1 MNNNISNNGS
11 KFNNK
16 KQEGYN
22 MYNKNHFK
30 PQVKTPE
37 ELHEEK
43 CRRSEAISIARES
56 MFGVRS
62 KIYVSYEKRILST
75 LGELFGN
82 RPDKSGSIF
91 FGGKNNTI
99 ELSMGKYTMKPG
111 RYIIFNIGSDPSNIR
126 IGDVEVKFNNEN
138 IFTYDSMPCI
148 RKYAIF
154 YWGKYIDKANGL
166 SSEHYFEVFEL
177 NQAFLK
183 IQESKNKKVDTAKVV
198 PLDSM
203 EENKE
208 TAVIGSAAIGSSVIG
223 ATGRASKSN
232 PPAKKVEMLDLFEDI
247 KTENIENI
255 DAETL
260 KNAML
265 RVKEEK
271 EKVSVI

>member
-1 MNNNISNNGS
+1 MNNNISNNSS

-203 EENKE
+203 EENK
-208 TAVIGSAAIGSSVIG
+208 GSSVIG
-223 ATGRASKSN
+223 ATGKRASKNSN

-247 KTENIENI
+247 KTENIKEI

-265 RVKEEK
+265 GIKEEK
-271 EKVSVI
+271 KKVSVI

>member
-1 MNNNISNNGS
+1 MNNNTNS

-16 KQEGYN
+16 KQEGNN

-30 PQVKTPE
+30 PRTKTPE
-37 ELHEEK
+37 ELHEDK
-43 CRRSEAISIARES
+43 CGRSEAISLARES

-82 RPDKSGSIF
+82 RPEKSGSIF
-91 FGGKNNTI
+91 FTGKSNSI

-126 IGDVEVKFNNEN
+126 IGDVEVKFNN
-138 IFTYDSMPCI
+138 IDRFTCDSMPCV
-148 RKYAIF
+148 RRYAII
-154 YWGKYIDKANGL
+154 YWGKYIDKIKGL

-177 NQAFLK
+177 NRAFLE
-183 IQESKNKKVDTAKVV
+183 IQESKNKKNEAKVV
-198 PLDSM
+198 PLDTM

-208 TAVIGSAAIGSSVIG
+208 TAAIGSSVIG
-223 ATGRASKSN
+223 ATGKRASKNSN

-247 KTENIENI
+247 KTEDIKNI

-265 RVKEEK
+265 RIKEEK
-271 EKVSVI
+271 EKVSAS

>member
-1 MNNNISNNGS
+1 MNNNISNNNS
-11 KFNNK
+11 SNNK

-37 ELHEEK
+37 ELHEDK
-43 CRRSEAISIARES
+43 CRRSEAISLARES

-91 FGGKNNTI
+91 FGGKSNTI

-138 IFTYDSMPCI
+138 IFTYDSMPCV
-148 RKYAIF
+148 RKYAII
-154 YWGKYIDKANGL
+154 YWGKYIDKVNGL

-198 PLDSM
+198 PLDNDKM
-203 EENKE
+203 DTTN
-208 TAVIGSAAIGSSVIG
+208 TAAFDIG
-223 ATGRASKSN
+223 ATRMKGSNKNN
-232 PPAKKVEMLDLFEDI
+232 PPVRKEPADESKLFN
-247 KTENIENI
+247 TENS
-255 DAETL
+255 ETKEL
-260 KNAML
+260 TGEDMEKAIKNNAF
-265 RVKEEK
+265 KEPIP
-271 EKVSVI
+271 VSN

>member
-1 MNNNISNNGS
+1 MNNNNS

-16 KQEGYN
+16 KQEGDN
-22 MYNKNHFK
+22 MYNKNQFK
-30 PQVKTPE
+30 PRVKTPE

-43 CRRSEAISIARES
+43 CKKSEAISLARQS

-62 KIYVSYEKRILST
+62 KIYVSYEKKILST

-91 FGGKNNTI
+91 FGGKSNTI

-111 RYIIFNIGSDPSNIR
+111 RYILFNIGSDPSNIR

-138 IFTYDSMPCI
+138 IFTYNSMPCV

-154 YWGKYIDKANGL
+154 YWGKYIDKVNGL

-177 NQAFLK
+177 NHAFLE
-183 IQESKNKKVDTAKVV
+183 IQESKNKKNEAKVV
-198 PLDSM
+198 PLDTM
-203 EENKE
+203 EENK
-208 TAVIGSAAIGSSVIG
+208 GSSVIG
-223 ATGRASKSN
+223 ATGKRASKNSN

-247 KTENIENI
+247 KTEDIENI

-271 EKVSVI
+271 EKVSASN